1 MLMDDVISVMRADR
15 VVAVVRAQK
24 ISNPRGLADT
34 LATSGVHCVELTFT
48 IPDVLDAIRSAV
60 GGDAHIGA
68 GTVLRPE
75 QARAAID
82 AGASFIV
89 SPALRRGLP
98 EVCKDAGVP
107 VFLGAFTPS
116 EVADAVE
123 AGSDAVKLFPAN
135 LGGPGYIKDLKGPF
149 PDVEL
154 IPSGGINEDNAKEFI
169 AAGCLAVYAGS
180 SLCPSDLVE
189 AGDLDEIA
197 RRASKFAAALK

>member
-1 MLMDDVISVMRADR
+1 MVDIISVMRADR

-24 ISNPRGLADT
+24 ITDPRGLAQT
-34 LATSGVHCVELTFT
+34 LASSGVRCVELTFT
-48 IPDVLDAIRSAV
+48 IPDVLDAIQSAI

-68 GTVLRPE
+68 GTVLRPD

-89 SPALRRGLP
+89 SPALRRDLP
-98 EVCKDAGVP
+98 EICMDAGVP

-116 EVADAVE
+116 EVADAVD

-135 LGGPGYIKDLKGPF
+135 LGGPGYIKDLKGPY

-154 IPSGGINEDNAKEFI
+154 IPSGGVNEDNAKEFI
-169 AAGCLAVYAGS
+169 AAGCPAVYAGS
-180 SLCPSDLVE
+180 NLCPSDLVE

-197 RRASKFAAALK
+197 RRASKFAAVLK